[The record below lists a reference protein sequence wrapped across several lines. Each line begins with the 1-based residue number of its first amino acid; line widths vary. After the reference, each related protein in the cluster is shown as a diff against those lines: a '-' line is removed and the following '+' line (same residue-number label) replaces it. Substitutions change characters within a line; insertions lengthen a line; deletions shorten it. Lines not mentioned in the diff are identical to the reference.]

1 MQRLLTI
8 SQTLSLVLFPLS
20 FMLLSNTGLHP
31 GFSGTA
37 AEQIQGLAADAVRWR
52 WVHTGLA
59 GGSLLGLAALLTLR
73 SLVARSLIAVN
84 AVTAIGVVGAALLTG
99 VFALEATLVPE
110 LAKACVESGLSCLS
124 PANQAFLDR
133 FTDLAL
139 NRVPL
144 LFQSGGTLMAATFAL
159 ALMGQKMQALVLRES
174 LPLMVGSTIVFL
186 YGPALHGMPLGL
198 PFFGF
203 LIMLAGSST
212 LAIRLLRTT

>member
-1 MQRLLTI
+1 MRRLLTI
-8 SQTLSLVLFPLS
+8 SQALSLVLFPLS

-31 GFSGTA
+31 GFAGTA
-37 AEQIQGLAADAVRWR
+37 AEQIQGLAADAERWR

-159 ALMGQKMQALVLRES
+159 ALMGQRMQALVLRES
-174 LPLMVGSTIVFL
+174 LPLMVGSTIVFF